1 MRAVST
7 QRERFQ
13 CTREVIAKAR
23 ECCNLVLLSLYVFI
37 PPSRGLEIR
46 TLQIV
51 READDSL
58 DARHLKEQNL
68 LVMRDSSVVLH
79 FNDYKTKTTSG
90 RDEVTL
96 QVRSLVSFS

>member
-13 CTREVIAKAR
+13 FTREVNAKAR

-51 READDSL
+51 READGL
-58 DARHLKEQNL
+58 EAQHLKEQNL
-68 LVMRDSSVVLH
+68 LVMRDNSVVLH
-79 FNDYKTKTTSG
+79 FNDYKTKKSSG
-90 RDEVTL
+90 RDELTL
-96 QVRSLVSFS
+96 QVRSLLSFS